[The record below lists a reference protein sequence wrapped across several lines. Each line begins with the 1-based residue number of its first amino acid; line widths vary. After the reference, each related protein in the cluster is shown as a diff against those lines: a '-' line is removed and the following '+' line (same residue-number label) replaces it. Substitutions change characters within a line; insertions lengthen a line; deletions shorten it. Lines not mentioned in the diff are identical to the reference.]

1 MLIKSTAV
9 LALLFKLPQVLC
21 VNEMAKYNCGKCL
34 TSGGNFCLKN
44 KSFDTGLCCDPKS
57 KVVTADCKS
66 QDLQTVCASET
77 TIKSAILQQFVCPL
91 DNKKCPSSTSEVY
104 VELNG
109 KDT

>member
-9 LALLFKLPQVLC
+9 FALLFKIPHVLC
-21 VNEMAKYNCGKCL
+21 VNEMVKYNCGKCL

-66 QDLQTVCASET
+66 
-77 TIKSAILQQFVCPL
+77 
-91 DNKKCPSSTSEVY
+91 
-104 VELNG
+104 
-109 KDT
+109 